1 MVNHPD
7 RRDHRIQR
15 EDGIQHHDLQYHHP
29 ETGIAFTV
37 TGIVLAVFQPFM
49 QLGRRLKQQEYPAEQ
64 HDEIAPGKGEIG
76 DSNSGFVSVTIQE
89 MTDSSP
95 RRITS
100 ASDRP
105 IRRALSR
112 CFGGSLSAR
121 MAINTRLSIP
131 STISRTISVN
141 RPAQIEGSIKNSMTT
156 PVNGKVSHR
165 HVMHGRDNRC

>member
-1 MVNHPD
+1 MV
-7 RRDHRIQR
+7 I
-15 EDGIQHHDLQYHHP
+15 
-29 ETGIAFTV
+29 
-37 TGIVLAVFQPFM
+37 
-49 QLGRRLKQQEYPAEQ
+49 
-64 HDEIAPGKGEIG
+64 
-76 DSNSGFVSVTIQE
+76 SGFVSVTIQE

-141 RPAQIEGSIKNSMTT
+141 RPAQIEGSINNSMYDSGLRQGQSS
-156 PVNGKVSHR
+156 PCHAGAR
-165 HVMHGRDNRC
+165 HQVLKEMRDT